1 MRMRGGMTAMAGVA
15 TIIGGLAL
23 STPVLADQWKAVGF
37 FGWFGV
43 GKVMEVEKGHYYWTG
58 EFSGTFQSDKGAGA
72 LFNMSG
78 VRCPAYNDIN
88 LNTGKSTAGGYCVI
102 KDANGDQ
109 ATLVW
114 TLPSGPVG
122 RLSGSFTFT
131 SGTGKY
137 EGIKGTY
144 PFVAVT
150 EVNWPDGAVTGYAIW
165 NR

>member
-1 MRMRGGMTAMAGVA
+1 MSTSGIRCSGIGALLLAAGMTVSGTAA
-15 TIIGGLAL
+15 
-23 STPVLADQWKAVGF
+23 ADQWKAVGF

-58 EFSGTFQSDKGAGA
+58 EFSGTFQNDKGAGSV
-72 LFNMSG
+72 FHMSG

-88 LNTGKSTAGGYCVI
+88 LNTGKASAAGYCVV

-109 ATLVW
+109 ATMTW
-114 TLPSGPVG
+114 TVQGPVG
-122 RLSGSFTFT
+122 RTAGTYTFT

-137 EGIKGTY
+137 QGISGTY
-144 PFVAVT
+144 PFVGVT
-150 EVNWPDGAVTGYAIW
+150 EVNWADGMATGYSTW

>member
-1 MRMRGGMTAMAGVA
+1 MRMRGGMTAMASVA
-15 TIIGGLAL
+15 TMIGGLAL
-23 STPVLADQWKAVGF
+23 STPALADQWKAVGF

-58 EFSGTFQSDKGAGA
+58 EFSGTFQNDKGPGSA
-72 LFNMSG
+72 FHMSG
-78 VRCPAYNDIN
+78 VRCPAYNDMN
-88 LNTGKSTAGGYCVI
+88 FNTGKGNSGGYCVI

-114 TLPSGPVG
+114 TIPPGPVG
-122 RLSGSFTFT
+122 KGPGTFTFI

-144 PFVAVT
+144 PFVGVT
-150 EVNWPDGAVTGYAIW
+150 EVNWADGMATGYSTW